1 MRSKFVCQLG
11 SGLLYLLLVGYAQAE
26 EMGVKPQGNPPTARP
41 VMGVNPALAEL
52 LRDANALVKSGKA
65 LDAYNLL
72 EPKEGDYSGDIAF
85 DYLLGIAALDSG
97 KPDRATIA
105 FERVLMVNP
114 NFSGARLDLGRAYLA
129 MGSDDLAE
137 KEFRIV
143 LTQSPPEHVKPVIE
157 KFLEVIAERKKA
169 KLQQVVT
176 YLEFGAGH
184 DSNVTS
190 ATPDFTK
197 GVENT
202 FGYIGMPP
210 TGSSIMRPAW
220 FSNLSG
226 GVDYSRVI
234 DEANGISLFAGIDL
248 KKRWIKE
255 ISQLNN
261 SNIDMRGGIS
271 IASDA
276 NTYRLFVNYG
286 KSYLEGIP
294 SEGAPGVN
302 GNRSTPALGA
312 EWKRNFGERDQVSL
326 LGQYS
331 SPRFETQETENTNQT
346 MLSASLLHIFD
357 ARMTPLIY
365 TSVNGSND
373 RALKSL
379 ASGSNKSRKNTGL
392 RVHFQFT
399 PIADT
404 DVFLSGGLSRRT
416 DSSPNARSS
425 LTPAVYGRDL
435 TQDYSLGTSWRPI
448 PKWTV
453 KAQIAKYN
461 NISNLSLYS
470 YRRTESSVSV
480 RRDF

>member
-1 MRSKFVCQLG
+1 MRSNKLVCQSIS
-11 SGLLYLLLVGYAQAE
+11 SGLLCLLLAAYTQAE
-26 EMGVKPQGNPPTARP
+26 EVGVKPQGNPPAGRSATVA
-41 VMGVNPALAEL
+41 NPALAEL
-52 LRDANALVKSGKA
+52 LRDANVLVKSGKA
-65 LDAYNLL
+65 LDAYNML

-85 DYLLGIAALDSG
+85 DYLLGISALDSG
-97 KPDRATIA
+97 KPDRATVA
-105 FERVLMVNP
+105 FERVLIVNP

-137 KEFRIV
+137 KEFKIV
-143 LTQSPPEHVKPVIE
+143 LTQSPPAQVKPVIE
-157 KFLEVIAERKKA
+157 KFLEVIAERRKA
-169 KLQQVVT
+169 KLQQVAT
-176 YLEFGAGH
+176 YLEFGMGR

-197 GVENT
+197 GIENT
-202 FGYIGMPP
+202 FNILGVQP

-220 FSNLSG
+220 FGNVSG

-234 DEANGISLFAGIDL
+234 NETNGVSLFAGIDL
-248 KKRWIKE
+248 KRRWTKE
-255 ISQLNN
+255 MSQLNN
-261 SNIDMRGGIS
+261 SNIDMRGGVS
-271 IASDA
+271 IAKDA

-286 KSYLEGIP
+286 KYYQEGMTADTN
-294 SEGAPGVN
+294 S
-302 GNRSTPALGA
+302 NRSTPALGA
-312 EWKRNFGERDQVSL
+312 EWKHNFGERDQVSL
-326 LGQYS
+326 TGQYS
-331 SPRFETQETENTNQT
+331 SPRFEKQETQNTNQT

-357 ARMTPLIY
+357 AGMTPLIY
-365 TSVNGSND
+365 ASVNSSND
-373 RALKSL
+373 HALKPL
-379 ASGSNKSRKNTGL
+379 ASGANMSRKTTGL

-416 DSSPNARSS
+416 DSSPNARSA

-435 TQDYSLGTSWRPI
+435 TQDYTLGTSWRPM

-453 KAQIAKYN
+453 KVQVAKYN

>member
-1 MRSKFVCQLG
+1 MRSNKFVCQLS
-11 SGLLYLLLVGYAQAE
+11 SGLLCLLLAGYAQAE
-26 EMGVKPQGNPPTARP
+26 EIGVKPQGNPTTARP
-41 VMGVNPALAEL
+41 AMVANPALAEL

-105 FERVLMVNP
+105 FERVLIVNP

-137 KEFRIV
+137 KEFKIV
-143 LTQSPPEHVKPVIE
+143 LTQSPPAHVKPVVE
-157 KFLEVIAERKKA
+157 KFLEAIAERKKA
-169 KLQQVVT
+169 KLQQVAT
-176 YLEFGAGH
+176 YLEFGVGH

-190 ATPDFTK
+190 ATSDFTK

-202 FGYIGMPP
+202 FNILGVQP
-210 TGSSIMRPAW
+210 TGSSLMRSAS
-220 FSNLSG
+220 FGNLSG
-226 GVDYSRVI
+226 GLDYSRVI
-234 DEANGISLFAGIDL
+234 DEANGISVFAGIDL
-248 KKRWIKE
+248 KKRWIRE
-255 ISQLNN
+255 MSQLNN

-286 KSYLEGIP
+286 KYYQEGMTADTN
-294 SEGAPGVN
+294 S
-302 GNRSTPALGA
+302 NRSTPALGA
-312 EWKRNFGERDQVSL
+312 EWKHNFGERDQVSL
-326 LGQYS
+326 TGQYS
-331 SPRFETQETENTNQT
+331 SPRFEKQETQNTNQT

-357 ARMTPLIY
+357 AGMTPLIY
-365 TSVNGSND
+365 ASVNSSND
-373 RALKSL
+373 RALKPL
-379 ASGSNKSRKNTGL
+379 ASGANMSRKTTGL

-416 DSSPNARSS
+416 DSSPNARSA

-435 TQDYSLGTSWRPI
+435 TQDYSLGASWRPI
-448 PKWTV
+448 QKWTV
-453 KAQIAKYN
+453 KAQITKYN